1 MDTNHANLFNNG
13 IGIGIGICAQNVNEV
28 FKTDINTNIDTNI
41 ETSIDNIISRTTQ
54 NLGLNTYNNI
64 DKNENGDE
72 NGDENENENEEDSE
86 LLSVNKTKTM
96 NQTEIQQLSPASI
109 EVFNNALQQYL
120 RITEECNTL
129 SQALK
134 LRNDAKN
141 KLSETLK
148 NFLSVNSIKTVNL
161 EGSYKGKR
169 IDTITTQSVGGFKR
183 KTVTEALYN
192 ELKDEQELFDR
203 IMTIISKTSII
214 KEKSSIKLINDKK
227 TTTSRKA
234 SSKNSNILD
243 TADALLNE

>member
-28 FKTDINTNIDTNI
+28 FKTGIDTNIDTNI
-41 ETSIDNIISRTTQ
+41 ETSIDNIILRTTQ
-54 NLGLNTYNNI
+54 NLGLNTHNNI

-72 NGDENENENEEDSE
+72 NENENENENGDDGD

>member
-1 MDTNHANLFNNG
+1 MDTNHANLFNN
-13 IGIGIGICAQNVNEV
+13 GIGICAQNVNEV
-28 FKTDINTNIDTNI
+28 FKTDIDTNIDTNI

-72 NGDENENENEEDSE
+72 NGDENEDEDENDGD

>member
-1 MDTNHANLFNNG
+1 M
-13 IGIGIGICAQNVNEV
+13 
-28 FKTDINTNIDTNI
+28 
-41 ETSIDNIISRTTQ
+41 
-54 NLGLNTYNNI
+54 
-64 DKNENGDE
+64 
-72 NGDENENENEEDSE
+72 
-86 LLSVNKTKTM
+86 LSVNKTKTM

>member
-1 MDTNHANLFNNG
+1 MDTNHANLFNN
-13 IGIGIGICAQNVNEV
+13 GIGICAQNVNEV

-72 NGDENENENEEDSE
+72 NGDENEDENEDEDE
-86 LLSVNKTKTM
+86 NDGDLLSVNKTKTM

>member
-1 MDTNHANLFNNG
+1 MDTNHANLFNN
-13 IGIGIGICAQNVNEV
+13 GIGICAQNVNEV
-28 FKTDINTNIDTNI
+28 FKTDIDTNIDTNI

-72 NGDENENENEEDSE
+72 NGDENEDEDEDENDGD

>member
-1 MDTNHANLFNNG
+1 MDTNHANLFNN
-13 IGIGIGICAQNVNEV
+13 GIGICAQNVNEV

-64 DKNENGDE
+64 DKNENGYENGDE
-72 NGDENENENEEDSE
+72 NGDENEDEDENDGD